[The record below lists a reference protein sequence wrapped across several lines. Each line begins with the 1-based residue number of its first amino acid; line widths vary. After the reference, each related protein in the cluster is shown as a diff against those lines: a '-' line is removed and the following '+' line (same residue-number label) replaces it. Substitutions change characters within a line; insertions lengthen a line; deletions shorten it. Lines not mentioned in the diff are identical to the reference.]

1 MHFGNPYFLWTLLVL
16 AIPVIVHLVRLR
28 KLKVIKFSSFK
39 FLKQTAEQGARPKRL
54 MRLLILAARCMA
66 LACIVFAFSLPSC
79 NNTNTNPQKILLG
92 IYLDNSLSMAGTK
105 QNPLEL
111 EKYKDVARQVV
122 RGLPD
127 FAEVKLISQ
136 SSFGGASN
144 SLSPSQALAAIDVI
158 EASNNSDKMSDLLLR
173 LTRSMETESGVQ
185 KRIVIISDFQQSS
198 LGNLKKAI
206 NQDISYEAVVS
217 AVNITENLSIDSA
230 WIETPLALKG
240 EPLDIHFTIKNQGE
254 KLKENIPV
262 KAFNKGVQLGL
273 VSVTIPAGKTVEGVF
288 NIPFSNDF
296 EDLSLQ
302 IEDEGFGFDNVLYLN
317 PGAAPSIAIDIVG
330 QSNPFLDAVINTQ
343 SLFKKDN
350 SKPQAFVGDNCDYA
364 TLKSKILPALEN
376 GAQAFVSI
384 SPSSEMAKLLGVN
397 ELKLRAGDFSFSPL
411 SLRNGFYQKVF
422 TQSTND
428 INLPQ
433 VKKYYST
440 GGNSGYAEPILNL
453 SNGDPFILRLKKGK
467 GELYIC
473 LAPFNTDYSNW
484 VKSSLFLPTVTQA
497 LLPSGSVGNLYGFI
511 NSTNPYLLH
520 TAVNNTNG
528 EIVLKNGNKEMVALI
543 SQGYDG
549 PQLQMGDYAQTPG
562 TYALLNKNTGL
573 VADRVALNID
583 RSEGELLFANKSQI
597 QEVFPDIEWTEVS
610 NKVSLADPKLAG
622 GFKLAGIW
630 RLFIW
635 LAAAF
640 FAIEMILI
648 WLRNKNITSTK
659 A

>member
-230 WIETPLALKG
+230 WIETPVALKG

-317 PGAAPSIAIDIVG
+317 PGAAPRDR
-330 QSNPFLDAVINTQ
+330 
-343 SLFKKDN
+343 
-350 SKPQAFVGDNCDYA
+350 
-364 TLKSKILPALEN
+364 KS
-376 GAQAFVSI
+376 V
-384 SPSSEMAKLLGVN
+384 V
-397 ELKLRAGDFSFSPL
+397 
-411 SLRNGFYQKVF
+411 
-422 TQSTND
+422 
-428 INLPQ
+428 
-433 VKKYYST
+433 
-440 GGNSGYAEPILNL
+440 
-453 SNGDPFILRLKKGK
+453 
-467 GELYIC
+467 
-473 LAPFNTDYSNW
+473 
-484 VKSSLFLPTVTQA
+484 
-497 LLPSGSVGNLYGFI
+497 
-511 NSTNPYLLH
+511 
-520 TAVNNTNG
+520 
-528 EIVLKNGNKEMVALI
+528 
-543 SQGYDG
+543 
-549 PQLQMGDYAQTPG
+549 
-562 TYALLNKNTGL
+562 
-573 VADRVALNID
+573 
-583 RSEGELLFANKSQI
+583 
-597 QEVFPDIEWTEVS
+597 
-610 NKVSLADPKLAG
+610 
-622 GFKLAGIW
+622 
-630 RLFIW
+630 
-635 LAAAF
+635 
-640 FAIEMILI
+640 
-648 WLRNKNITSTK
+648 
-659 A
+659 